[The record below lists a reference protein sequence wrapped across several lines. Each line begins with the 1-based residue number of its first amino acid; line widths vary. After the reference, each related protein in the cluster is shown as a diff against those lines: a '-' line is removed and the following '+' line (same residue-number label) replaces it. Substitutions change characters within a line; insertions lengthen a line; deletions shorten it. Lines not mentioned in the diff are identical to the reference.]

1 MKNNT
6 IYTWLSV
13 SVVIHIF
20 LLLWMRL
27 TPLAV
32 QQIEG
37 ERETIVVSII
47 DPVEAAAIP
56 PLPVPPPI
64 NDPSTVINKPGVP
77 LPLGNSNR
85 TVPGPPGPHA
95 SNGPGVGAT
104 VAPALMAV
112 DKSDTSVASGA
123 TGGQGNGATGPL
135 GSPGNVGETRGAKIE
150 SIGKPIYPKGH
161 TDGDETT
168 VTISINVGTNGKYTG
183 HSVVIG
189 ADWAANAAVLKAQ
202 KGSYQVALE
211 NGVAVAGTVTKSW
224 RFNGNGT
231 VTEL

>member
-6 IYTWLSV
+6 IYIWLSV

-20 LLLWMRL
+20 LLLWMRF

-37 ERETIVVSII
+37 NRADITVSFI
-47 DPVEAAAIP
+47 DQASAMPA
-56 PLPVPPPI
+56 LPIPPPI

-85 TVPGPPGPHA
+85 TVPGPPGPQA

-104 VAPALMAV
+104 IAPALMTT
-112 DKSDTSVASGA
+112 DKSATSVASGA
-123 TGGQGNGATGPL
+123 TGGQGTVATGPT
-135 GSPGNVGETRGAKIE
+135 GSPDPAGETRGASIE
-150 SIGKPIYPKGH
+150 SIGTPIYPKGH

-168 VTISINVGTNGKYTG
+168 ITLSINVGTNGKYTG
-183 HSVVIG
+183 HSVVSG
-189 ADWAANAAVLKAQ
+189 ADWAASAAVAKA
-202 KGSYQVALE
+202 KRGSYLVAME
-211 NGVAVAGTVTKSW
+211 NGVPVAGTVRKSW
-224 RFNGNGT
+224 RFNGDGT
-231 VTEL
+231 VVDL